1 MNMKF
6 THKQPQTWQEL
17 QNLTAEYLTVAGY
30 KATTPYEL
38 NTARGKVEV
47 DVYVEAPNELVKHI
61 ICECKYWGTPV
72 TKEKIHAFRTVVHD
86 CGAELGIIISKN
98 GYQFGAIEAAAF
110 SNVRL
115 ETWESFLNII
125 MDKWIDN
132 RLWAIKVMAAR
143 VMSFSDGYTYR
154 SEELTA
160 EEYPLYQHECNSALT
175 TTKQCMLILKSD
187 LLNDGSILDRF
198 EIQQQYQDIETY
210 LNELFKKLQE
220 ALEVLE
226 KLSVKPDK
234 PDRFISTMKIYME
247 NADD

>member
-1 MNMKF
+1 MKF
-6 THKQPQTWQEL
+6 THRQPQTWQEL
-17 QNLTAEYLTVAGY
+17 QNLTAEYLAVAGY

-47 DVYVEAPNELVKHI
+47 DVYVEAPYELIKHI
-61 ICECKYWGTPV
+61 LIECKYWKTPV

-98 GYQFGAIEAAAF
+98 GYQSGAIEAAAF

-132 RLWAIKVMAAR
+132 RIWAIKVMAAR

-160 EEYPLYQHECNSALT
+160 EEYPLYKHACNCTLT
-175 TTKQCMLILKSD
+175 TTEQCVLILKSD

-198 EIQQQYQDIETY
+198 AIQQQYQDIETY
-210 LNELFKKLQE
+210 LNELSKKLQE
-220 ALEVLE
+220 ALEILE

-234 PDRFISTMKIYME
+234 PDRFISTMKMYME
-247 NADD
+247 YADD

>member
-1 MNMKF
+1 MKF
-6 THKQPQTWQEL
+6 THRQPQTWQEL
-17 QNLTAEYLTVAGY
+17 QVLTAEYLTVAGY
-30 KATTPYEL
+30 KATTPYEM
-38 NTARGKVEV
+38 NTVRGKVEV

-61 ICECKYWGTPV
+61 ICECKYWGTPI

-86 CGAELGIIISKN
+86 CGAELGIIISKT
-98 GYQFGAIEAAAF
+98 GYQSGAIEAATF

-115 ETWESFLNII
+115 ETWESFLSII

-160 EEYPLYQHECNSALT
+160 EEYLLYKHACNSTLAT
-175 TTKQCMLILKSD
+175 TGQCILILKSD
-187 LLNDGSILDRF
+187 MLNDCSILDRF
-198 EIQQQYQDIETY
+198 SILQQYQDIETY
-210 LNELFKKLQE
+210 LNDLHKKLQE
-220 ALEVLE
+220 ALEILE

-234 PDRFISTMKIYME
+234 PDRFISSMKMFME
-247 NADD
+247 ITD

>member
-1 MNMKF
+1 MKF
-6 THKQPQTWQEL
+6 THRQPQTWQEL

-30 KATTPYEL
+30 TATTPYEL

-47 DVYVEAPNELVKHI
+47 DVYIEAPHELVKHI

-72 TKEKIHAFRTVVHD
+72 TKEKIHAFRTVIHD

-98 GYQFGAIEAAAF
+98 GYQSGAIEAATF

-132 RLWAIKVMAAR
+132 RLWAIKEMAAR
-143 VMSFSDGYTYR
+143 VMSYSDGYTYR
-154 SEELTA
+154 TEELTA
-160 EEYPLYQHECNSALT
+160 EEYPLYRHACNSALT
-175 TTKQCMLILKSD
+175 ITEQCMLILKSD
-187 LLNDGSILDRF
+187 LLNDSSILDRLA
-198 EIQQQYQDIETY
+198 IQQQYQDIEAY

-220 ALEVLE
+220 TLEILE

-234 PDRFISTMKIYME
+234 PDRFISTMKMYME